1 MNVKHL
7 LATTLTVLFLVGCE
21 MPRLSS
27 TVEPTEP
34 FAKKSVP
41 LLPSRSSMA
50 KTYLRPD
57 FEPMNLEQYKAA
69 YPHLA
74 GLDCGMEQF
83 FDTYINVFGVTIAG
97 MPKTPVPEMIH
108 AAKIYAQL
116 IDNDEDFIPDDP
128 KIFDYHQKDPEGR
141 NYLIVLVDTKALDN
155 AWIAFRPGQR
165 FWVPAQAL
173 RPGHSGVGHSRDGE
187 MDIAVEELF
196 HKYGKAFQSVYPKD
210 FGLPDDEAGDT
221 WSSTLS
227 NAMDRARGIDRT
239 VRPINGEWVYPE
251 NAWYTYN
258 ATSCGWGCQL
268 DEYLWHVWATNIGYN
283 EMLTRHP
290 EAPREAS
297 RPQGWCENLHSEW
310 RPCSRQDLK
319 EMDSA
324 AYHLINDKDY
334 QLPTRIPFGEYG
346 GNRVAYHG
354 YEINVYP
361 DNGPH
366 FTINRNFN
374 PHLTL
379 KRGNTYYFDQSLETN
394 AGFPLRFS
402 TSEDGPHRGG
412 EEYQEG
418 VVIEGVPGKR
428 GSYVRITLANSA
440 PDQLHLYCS
449 AQPGMAGHNI
459 LMIED

>member
-1 MNVKHL
+1 MIVKHL

-27 TVEPTEP
+27 EIKPTEP
-34 FAKKSVP
+34 VAKKSVP
-41 LLPSRSSMA
+41 LLPSRSIIA
-50 KTYLRPD
+50 KNHLRPD

-69 YPHLA
+69 YPHLT

-108 AAKIYAQL
+108 AAKIYAKL

-128 KIFDYHQKDPEGR
+128 KIFDYHQQDPEGR

-196 HKYGKAFQSVYPKD
+196 HKYGKALQSVYPKD

-227 NAMDRARGIDRT
+227 KAMDRARGIDRT

-251 NAWYTYN
+251 SAWYTYN

-268 DEYLWHVWATNIGYN
+268 DEYLWHVWSTNIGYH

-290 EAPREAS
+290 EAPKEAS

-310 RPCSRQDLK
+310 KPCSRQDLK

-324 AYHLINDKDY
+324 AYDLINDKDY